1 MRLEELE
8 REIVALK
15 ADLERRDL
23 ILLAFSGRLDD
34 LEAEKDYAI
43 HRPKIRVPKFPQCL
57 RDIGYVPPSE
67 RNQNGSGGRRSA
79 RR

>member
-1 MRLEELE
+1 VRLDELE
-8 REIVALK
+8 AEVKALRAELDK
-15 ADLERRDL
+15 RDL
-23 ILLAFSGRLDD
+23 VLLAFSGRLDD

-67 RNQNGSGGRRSA
+67 REANGSGGRRSA